1 MKYIVKL
8 IVVTFFLFLS
18 TNSFAEQKVVV
29 LDMSFLL
36 NSSKAG
42 KEAQEY
48 LKNKFTKNE
57 KNLSNTEKLL
67 KKQEADLLAKKS
79 TLSQEDLKKES
90 DKLRK
95 KVISYQ
101 KERRA
106 SLDDLAKQRS
116 SARARLVEKVNPI
129 LDTYIKEN
137 NISIVIDKKHM
148 IGGLNEYD
156 ITNIIVERLNK
167 ELPSLKLK

>member
-1 MKYIVKL
+1 
-8 IVVTFFLFLS
+8 
-18 TNSFAEQKVVV
+18 
-29 LDMSFLL
+29 MSFLL

-95 KVISYQ
+95 KVI
-101 KERRA
+101 
-106 SLDDLAKQRS
+106 
-116 SARARLVEKVNPI
+116 
-129 LDTYIKEN
+129 
-137 NISIVIDKKHM
+137 
-148 IGGLNEYD
+148 
-156 ITNIIVERLNK
+156 
-167 ELPSLKLK
+167 